1 MKEKHQKHIQ
11 KSNVN
16 SKYYKR
22 NKGREEER
30 KGGSMKGK
38 KEGERHTSYNRLK
51 LISLMYEE
59 HLKIYNGTINC
70 PEKWTKNR
78 K

>member
-1 MKEKHQKHIQ
+1 
-11 KSNVN
+11 
-16 SKYYKR
+16 
-22 NKGREEER
+22 
-30 KGGSMKGK
+30 MKGK

-59 HLKIYNGTINC
+59 HLKICNRTINC